1 MVLFQWILVILI
13 LFTLAAI
20 IRVVLGPTIWDR
32 LLGLNLISSKIMMI
46 IVLFALM
53 LERSYL
59 LDIALVYG
67 FFGYIGIVLIA
78 RFVEKRGDL

>member
-1 MVLFQWILVILI
+1 MDFFQWMLIVLI
-13 LFTLAAI
+13 LFALAAI
-20 IRVVLGPTIWDR
+20 LRVLLGPTIWDR

-46 IVLFALM
+46 IVLYALI
-53 LERSYL
+53 LNKSYL

-67 FFGYIGIVLIA
+67 FFGYIGIVMLA